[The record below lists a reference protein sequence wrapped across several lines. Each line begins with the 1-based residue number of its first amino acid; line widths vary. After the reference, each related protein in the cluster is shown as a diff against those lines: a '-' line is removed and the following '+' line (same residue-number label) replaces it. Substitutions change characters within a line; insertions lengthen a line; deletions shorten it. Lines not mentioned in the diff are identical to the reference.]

1 MTEFQREIKRKKRV
15 IEYAE
20 KNGNI
25 KTACRRFG
33 IARSTFYLWRD
44 RYRESSESEEDVRSR
59 TAAIAPPPAR
69 RSRPERLVFPAPSMA
84 AGEANRTWMRMTCH
98 SLMTMRA

>member
-1 MTEFQREIKRKKRV
+1 VNRRIEVTEIQREIKRKKRV

-33 IARSTFYLWRD
+33 IARSAHAGRPDARLRSH
-44 RYRESSESEEDVRSR
+44 EPEDPDPSVVCGF
-59 TAAIAPPPAR
+59 ALVDGLPGHVED
-69 RSRPERLVFPAPSMA
+69 ERLVD
-84 AGEANRTWMRMTCH
+84 
-98 SLMTMRA
+98 L

>member
-1 MTEFQREIKRKKRV
+1 VNRRIEVTEFQREIKRKKRV

-33 IARSTFYLWRD
+33 IATS
-44 RYRESSESEEDVRSR
+44 
-59 TAAIAPPPAR
+59 
-69 RSRPERLVFPAPSMA
+69 
-84 AGEANRTWMRMTCH
+84 
-98 SLMTMRA
+98 